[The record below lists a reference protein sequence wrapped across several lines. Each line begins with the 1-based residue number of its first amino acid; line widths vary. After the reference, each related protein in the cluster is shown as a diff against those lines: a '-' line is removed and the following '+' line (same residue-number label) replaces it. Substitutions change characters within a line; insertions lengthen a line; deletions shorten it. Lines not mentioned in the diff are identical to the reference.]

1 MTPALSSRPPISA
14 SPRPLQWSAAVGVAV
29 AVHLMLAFGFAGY
42 SRHGAVGEGQGGVEI
57 GLGLLGDAGESAIS
71 TDSGDS
77 PGESPEAE
85 PPAPVPAADPAPA
98 AEATRAPSRPTPPA
112 APVSVPSRTIEIQ
125 QTEEVMLAETSKPVA
140 VPEQP
145 VDNVAAPESPA
156 PASPDD
162 GLGLTSAASTTDAA
176 QAAPSGTANALK
188 GAQGTGENAVSG
200 RRRSSG
206 TGDSPS
212 AGGTPGQQAGYAARL
227 AARLNRYKHYPMAA
241 RRARMEGTAT
251 LFLRVR
257 RDGSVA
263 EHRIS
268 ESSGFEAL
276 DSAVLRML
284 DRAQPLPAFPAAMP
298 DDEVSISIPVSFSLS
313 RL

>member
-1 MTPALSSRPPISA
+1 MTPALSSRSPISA

-42 SRHGAVGEGQGGVEI
+42 SRDGAVGEGQGGVEI

-71 TDSGDS
+71 TDSGGS

-85 PPAPVPAADPAPA
+85 SPAPTPEPAPA
-98 AEATRAPSRPTPPA
+98 AEATPAPSRPTPPA

-125 QTEEVMLAETSKPVA
+125 QTAEVVPSETINPAVA
-140 VPEQP
+140 PEQT
-145 VDNVAAPESPA
+145 VDDVAAPESPA

-162 GLGLTSAASTTDAA
+162 ALGPTGAALATDAA
-176 QAAPSGTANALK
+176 QAAPSGTANAL
-188 GAQGTGENAVSG
+188 QGVQGSGEDANSG

-206 TGDSPS
+206 AGDSPS

-263 EHRIS
+263 EYRIS

-284 DRAQPLPAFPAAMP
+284 DRAQPLPAFPAVMP
-298 DDEVSISIPVSFSLS
+298 DDEVSVSIPVSFSLS